1 MRARSPDWLALACAA
16 WLSATCALVR
26 AYDVIPWQAAGS
38 RAGDVVTVEGDV
50 VQAHIEGATC
60 VLQFSTDDPN
70 AFRVILL
77 IPLLTDLPHQPQRLY
92 EGKRVRA
99 TGTVRRFGSRSEMIV
114 RSPDAIEVVGLGSA
128 PAAAETPPSTTPP
141 PTTPPRGRRTPTTT
155 TPPPTL
161 PPPAAATPPPP
172 APPPVTAPTPAVQA
186 APPPTPA
193 PPPPHPRR
201 QHRHRHLLLPRRR
214 APRSQR
220 RRHRLPPWQRPRP
233 PRLRRSPRSRSRRVS
248 SSASIPAFRLAIAG
262 ARPPLSPTH
271 GRRSCRDA
279 CRERATSAVR
289 RRRPSR
295 PPSASWSGPSS
306 RSNPRVRE
314 RAPRAH
320 SPPSP
325 SSVSTK
331 MSISSFPLLPF

>member
-1 MRARSPDWLALACAA
+1 MRARSPDRLALACAA

-50 VQAHIEGATC
+50 VEAHIEDATC

-77 IPLLTDLPHQPQRLY
+77 IPLITDLPHQPQRLY

-114 RSPDAIEVVGLGSA
+114 RSPGAIEVVGLGSA

-172 APPPVTAPTPAVQA
+172 APPPVTSPTPPVQA

-193 PPPPHPRR
+193 PPPP
-201 QHRHRHLLLPRRR
+201 
-214 APRSQR
+214 APAPTAPTPA
-220 RRHRLPPWQRPRP
+220 PPPPPPPSPKVSAPPPPPPPVAAPAPAPSPAQPEEQEP
-233 PRLRRSPRSRSRRVS
+233 PRLFERVD
-248 SSASIPAFRLAIAG
+248 PCVQ
-262 ARPPLSPTH
+262 ARN
-271 GRRSCRDA
+271 RWRQA
-279 CRERATSAVR
+279 AAVANARATELSRCLQGESYKCRAAAAALAPTLSELEWAEQQVESAC
-289 RRRPSR
+289 P
-295 PPSASWSGPSS
+295 
-306 RSNPRVRE
+306 
-314 RAPRAH
+314 
-320 SPPSP
+320 
-325 SSVSTK
+325 
-331 MSISSFPLLPF
+331 